1 MEGLEVTFDA
11 KPKATIGFVEI
22 PTDVVIDIDAGALLS
37 QIPGVLWRFTKMGF
51 DEGDD
56 QICKEVY
63 ERAKKNIS
71 TAARSFLPSNPDS
84 YGSLDVIAM
93 CCTSLSFTLGTQRFQ

>member
-22 PTDVVIDIDAGALLS
+22 PTDVVVEMDAGALLS
-37 QIPGVLWRFTKMGF
+37 QVPGILWRFTKMNF
-51 DEGDD
+51 DGEDEE
-56 QICKEVY
+56 INEETY
-63 ERAKKNIS
+63 EWAKKNIEK
-71 TAARSFLPSNPDS
+71 AAKTFLPTEKGT

-93 CCTSLSFTLGTQRFQ
+93 SCTSLSFTLGNKSKN